1 MIHRRSRE
9 PAPPRRRPPAPPDSP
24 RRLLPRERLAALGE
38 HLGVDVQRVDH
49 DGHPAVGGHLE
60 DDLGHLL
67 PRGADVQRRV
77 DVGPHL
83 VGPVQGRERRDGAQ
97 LALLLRDDLAAVQH
111 AREEYRQLSRQP
123 LVEPL
128 PRLEGGA
135 AFQGVEQLL
144 ARALRA
150 GLQLRVVHERHA
162 CLLVVTSGFD
172 GVPRRHDIVAERTA
186 QMLNPHVFRAYD
198 VRGLV
203 GPDINADVFRQIG
216 RAYATL
222 LRRNG
227 GRRIAVGQDNRVS
240 SDELKRGFVA
250 GVRAAGVSVVDIGLA
265 TTPILYFATAHW
277 KLDGGANI
285 TGSHNPIEYNG
296 VKMVHPGA
304 APLSEEEIQGL
315 RTTIERG
322 DYETGAGGLSE
333 LSPRDD
339 YFDTISR
346 IVRPTR
352 RLKVVVDAGN
362 GVAGS
367 YGPELLRRIG
377 CEVVELFCES
387 DGSFPNHLP
396 DPEDERNV
404 EDLKAKVLE
413 VGADL
418 GIAYDGDADRVGLI
432 DDIRQ
437 HGGVPVM
444 WKTGHSH
451 LKRKMRD
458 DHILL
463 GGEVSGHMFF
473 AENYYGVDDGIL
485 ASCKIIELTAQ
496 ATEPL
501 SRLFASIPHLRATP
515 ELKAPCADGEKFK
528 VVEEVTREL
537 KRRYETI
544 DTDGARV
551 IFPGRGWGLVRA
563 SNTNPYLTLRFEART
578 DREIEEMKREIYG
591 VLSRYPFVTL
601 PS

>member
-1 MIHRRSRE
+1 
-9 PAPPRRRPPAPPDSP
+9 
-24 RRLLPRERLAALGE
+24 
-38 HLGVDVQRVDH
+38 
-49 DGHPAVGGHLE
+49 
-60 DDLGHLL
+60 
-67 PRGADVQRRV
+67 
-77 DVGPHL
+77 
-83 VGPVQGRERRDGAQ
+83 
-97 LALLLRDDLAAVQH
+97 
-111 AREEYRQLSRQP
+111 
-123 LVEPL
+123 
-128 PRLEGGA
+128 
-135 AFQGVEQLL
+135 
-144 ARALRA
+144 
-150 GLQLRVVHERHA
+150 
-162 CLLVVTSGFD
+162 
-172 GVPRRHDIVAERTA
+172 
-186 QMLNPHVFRAYD
+186 MLNPHVFRAYD

-203 GPDINADVFRQIG
+203 GPDINPDVFRRVG

-222 LRRNG
+222 IRRNA
-227 GRRIAVGQDNRVS
+227 GRQIAVGQDNRLS
-240 SDELKRGFVA
+240 SNELKAGFVD
-250 GVRAAGVSVVDIGLA
+250 GVRAAGVDVIDIGLA

-304 APLSEEEIQGL
+304 APLSEAEIQAL
-315 RTTIERG
+315 RAMAERG
-322 DYETGAGGLSE
+322 DYETGAGRLIDR
-333 LSPRDD
+333 SPRDD
-339 YFDTISR
+339 YFETIAGM
-346 IVRPTR
+346 IRPAR
-352 RLKVVVDAGN
+352 RLRVVVDAGN
-362 GVAGS
+362 GVAGL
-367 YGPELLRRIG
+367 YAPALLRRIG
-377 CEVVELFCES
+377 CEVVELHCGS

-404 EDLKAKVLE
+404 EDLKAKVVE
-413 VGADL
+413 VAADL
-418 GIAYDGDADRVGLI
+418 GIAYDGDADRVGVIDERGHRHEADLI
-432 DDIRQ
+432 LILLARDLLSRHPGAKVVFDVKSSQTLVDDIRA

-485 ASCKIIELTAQ
+485 ASCKIIEMTAG
-496 ATEPL
+496 AAEPL

-515 ELKAPCADGEKFK
+515 ELKAPCPDGEKFR

-578 DREIEEMKREIYG
+578 DREIEEMKREIYD
-591 VLSRYPFVTL
+591 VLGRYPFVTL
-601 PS
+601 PD